1 MSNNWIS
8 YSNFFDIV
16 GLKAV
21 FSNRHTISNEGI
33 HERSVFSELVG
44 LNPHKLVIPKQTHS
58 SNFSVCESPG
68 DYPNTDAIISM
79 NKHVVLSMQVAD
91 CFPIYIVDTDKKYIA
106 LIHAGWRGLVTHI
119 IQKTITELIERGCQA
134 ENIHI
139 VLGPSI
145 KSCCFE
151 VSDDV
156 IHQFPKSII
165 TRNRPDKGKYWVDLL
180 ALAISQLF
188 EMSINNKNIYVDK
201 RCTSCEIDQF
211 YSYRRDGAKAGR
223 MLALLGWV

>member
-21 FSNRHTISNEGI
+21 FSNRNTLSNEGVHDRI
-33 HERSVFSELVG
+33 VFSELIG
-44 LNPHKLVIPKQTHS
+44 LNPKNLVIPKQTHS
-58 SNFSVCESPG
+58 SNYFVCESPG
-68 DYPNTDAIISM
+68 NYPDTDAVISI

-91 CFPIYIVDTDKKYIA
+91 CIPIFIVDIEKKYTA
-106 LIHAGWRGLVTHI
+106 LIHAGWRGLVTNI
-119 IQKTITELIERGCQA
+119 IQKTIKQMFQHGC
-134 ENIHI
+134 ETKNIKI

-156 IHQFPKSII
+156 IHQFSQSII
-165 TRNRPDKGKYWVDLL
+165 TRNRNKKGKYWVDLL
-180 ALAISQLF
+180 ALAKKQLS
-188 EMSINNKNIYVDK
+188 ELSINDANIYVDQN
-201 RCTSCEIDQF
+201 CTSCEIDHF
-211 YSYRRDGAKAGR
+211 HSYRRDGMKAGR
-223 MLALLGWV
+223 MLALIGWV